1 MLTRLGRLLVV
12 HRDVGIGLLLRQKRQ
27 RAGSRMPDGLD
38 DVKRAAA
45 MRGLSVILAHLGPSV
60 AGTEYGR
67 WLSHGLFEFRLRID
81 AATILAKHD
90 ARLLSQFPDQPQGP
104 VLLRVFCHAED
115 GRVIV
120 LLGAYDKG
128 LDPSDRRQ
136 IREIARAR
144 KRRTDHRMRPRPG
157 SRFRSWWVGQVRG
170 R

>member
-1 MLTRLGRLLVV
+1 
-12 HRDVGIGLLLRQKRQ
+12 
-27 RAGSRMPDGLD
+27 
-38 DVKRAAA
+38 
-45 MRGLSVILAHLGPSV
+45 MRGLSVILAHFGPSV

-67 WLSHGLFEFRLRID
+67 WLSHGMFEFRLRLD

-90 ARLLSQFPDQPQGP
+90 VRLLRQFPDQPRGP

-115 GRVIV
+115 GRVIL

-144 KRRTDHRMRPRPG
+144 KRLTDHQMRSRPG
-157 SRFRSWWVGQVRG
+157 SRFRSWCVGQVR
-170 R
+170 RR